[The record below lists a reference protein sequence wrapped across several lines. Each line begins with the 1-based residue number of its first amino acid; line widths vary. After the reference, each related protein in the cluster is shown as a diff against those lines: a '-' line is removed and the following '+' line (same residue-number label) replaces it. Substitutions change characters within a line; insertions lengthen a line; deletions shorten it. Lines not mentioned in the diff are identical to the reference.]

1 MILFLDF
8 DGVLHPNSDDS
19 EHFSCAPLLW
29 ELLRRHPDV
38 RVVLSTG
45 WRFERPLDELRRLA
59 CQNGGEDVAER
70 VIDAT
75 PLLRHDADEQS
86 LKALKAAFG
95 EYFGF
100 RGRVL
105 DQVGLSHAAERRA
118 NQKDD
123 ENNAVY
129 INSHQPR
136 RALIN
141 RRCADRRAEF
151 GFLDKQ
157 IQSDHQDH

>member
-1 MILFLDF
+1 MILFVDF

-19 EHFSCAPLLW
+19 DHFSCAPLLW
-29 ELLRRHPDV
+29 ELLRRHRDV

-86 LKALKAAFG
+86 RERDCLAWLAANKRDGEPWLALDDMPGLFS
-95 EYFGF
+95 
-100 RGRVL
+100 RGASNL
-105 DQVGLSHAAERRA
+105 YQVNPKRGLMPYDVER
-118 NQKDD
+118 
-123 ENNAVY
+123 
-129 INSHQPR
+129 IS
-136 RALIN
+136 ALV
-141 RRCADRRAEF
+141 RTLA
-151 GFLDKQ
+151 G
-157 IQSDHQDH
+157 

>member
-1 MILFLDF
+1 MIFFVDF

-75 PLLRHDADEQS
+75 PLLRHGAAEQS
-86 LKALKAAFG
+86 RERDCLAWLDAHKCDGEPWLALDDMPILFEPGSPHLYPVNAKC
-95 EYFGF
+95 
-100 RGRVL
+100 
-105 DQVGLSHAAERRA
+105 GLMHHDVER
-118 NQKDD
+118 
-123 ENNAVY
+123 
-129 INSHQPR
+129 IS
-136 RALIN
+136 ALI
-141 RRCADRRAEF
+141 RRVA
-151 GFLDKQ
+151 G
-157 IQSDHQDH
+157 